1 MLTKPEASYTDEL
14 RNLELMKCRFGEDSL
29 HQCDVML
36 RDIKDS
42 HRLNQQIRAE
52 GKSGAGGAMSVW
64 SKENA
69 SALLPINNMQ
79 TNIISPNL
87 WQQAENFD
95 DSTDGFRMPANLTK
109 SFEQFN
115 LMYQQVKQRRLL
127 KFKSN
132 LGSVRLTLHFDHGVS
147 ETFNVTPL

>member
-1 MLTKPEASYTDEL
+1 MLTKPQASYTDEL

-42 HRLNQQIRAE
+42 HRLNQQVRQTNDFVAQQGI
-52 GKSGAGGAMSVW
+52 
-64 SKENA
+64 
-69 SALLPINNMQ
+69 LPLNKLQ

-95 DSTDGFRMPANLTK
+95 DSTDGFRMPANLAK
-109 SFEQFN
+109 SFENFN
-115 LMYQQVKQRRLL
+115 KMYQGIKQRRKLC
-127 KFKSN
+127 FKSN
-132 LGSVRLTLHFDHGVS
+132 LGNVKLTLHFDNKVS
-147 ETFNVTPL
+147 ETFSVTPL

>member
-52 GKSGAGGAMSVW
+52 GKSGADGAMRAW

-69 SALLPINNMQ
+69 SALSPINNMQ

-115 LMYQQVKQRRLL
+115 LMY
-127 KFKSN
+127 
-132 LGSVRLTLHFDHGVS
+132 
-147 ETFNVTPL
+147 